1 MSEKPV
7 HQHPRILASFLNL
20 TGAEKSYSLINQSL
34 NRYSMKPTSNNWRE
48 PSEVELISSK
58 STQNTEP
65 S

>member
-20 TGAEKSYSLINQSL
+20 TGAKKSYSLINQSL
-34 NRYSMKPTSNNWRE
+34 DRCSMKPTSNIWRE

-58 STQNTEP
+58 STQNTAP